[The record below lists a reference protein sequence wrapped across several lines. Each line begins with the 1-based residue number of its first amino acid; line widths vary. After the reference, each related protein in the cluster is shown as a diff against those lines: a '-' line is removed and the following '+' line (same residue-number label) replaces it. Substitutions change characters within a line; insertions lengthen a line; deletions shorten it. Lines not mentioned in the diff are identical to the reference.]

1 MKTVRDRAM
10 DTADVLRGIR
20 ADLALL
26 IARVDV
32 AIESAE
38 SLVDCV
44 ATLESDVQ
52 DSTERARMRTYGKAG
67 EVVCEVAKRHGV
79 ALRLVLGPGQPH
91 PSARAAR
98 RDAMTALADL
108 GYCSADVARVLNVS
122 AEAAR
127 GVVTP
132 HKKAA

>member
-1 MKTVRDRAM
+1 MRTVRDRAM
-10 DTADVLRGIR
+10 DTVDVLRGIR
-20 ADLALL
+20 ADLAAML
-26 IARVDV
+26 ARVDV

-44 ATLESDVQ
+44 ATLESDAQ

-91 PSARAAR
+91 PTARAAR
-98 RDAMTALADL
+98 RDAMTALSDL
-108 GYCSADVARVLNVS
+108 GYCAADVARVLNVS
-122 AEAAR
+122 GEAAR
-127 GVVTP
+127 VIVAS